1 MSTIDMCISPIDIHY
16 FEARIIN
23 TLVKLH
29 NAGLEED
36 TLKGVSYR
44 LKRLAEQCNLEN
56 PDEVCRAI
64 ANVQGSNSYKETYV
78 KAYNYYAQI
87 NALTWNKPRYKHERK
102 IPKIPT
108 TEAVEKI
115 IARASRKYSI
125 IFRLLSE
132 TGAMP
137 NELYKTTLRDMDLEK
152 GTITIQGLKGHS
164 SRVFK
169 LKANTQ
175 AMLSLYLQ
183 KYGNNNPLFPKP
195 RNMYSAFMKVRNS
208 LADKL
213 KEPSLKSI
221 RLYDLRHY
229 YATMTYHKTKDILYT
244 KQQLGHKRIETTLL
258 YAQLV
263 NFESDEYS
271 SAVAKNIQEAQKL
284 IESGFEYVTTFE
296 GLMLFKKRK

>member
-1 MSTIDMCISPIDIHY
+1 M
-16 FEARIIN
+16 
-23 TLVKLH
+23 
-29 NAGLEED
+29 
-36 TLKGVSYR
+36 
-44 LKRLAEQCNLEN
+44 
-56 PDEVCRAI
+56 
-64 ANVQGSNSYKETYV
+64 QGSNSYKETYV

-87 NALTWNKPRYKHERK
+87 NALTWNKPKYKYERK

-115 IARASRKYSI
+115 IARASRKYSV

-137 NELYKTTLRDMDLEK
+137 NELYKATLRDIDLEK
-152 GTITIQGLKGHS
+152 GTVAIQGLKGHS
-164 SRVFK
+164 SRAFK

-183 KYGNNNPLFPKP
+183 KYGNSNPLFPKP
-195 RNMYSAFMKVRNS
+195 RYMYSAFMKVRNS

-244 KQQLGHKRIETTLL
+244 KQQIDLL
-258 YAQLV
+258 KTKMNTCLP
-263 NFESDEYS
+263 STR
-271 SAVAKNIQEAQKL
+271 L
-284 IESGFEYVTTFE
+284 
-296 GLMLFKKRK
+296 